1 MPIIEKQF
9 SGVMNLDDRNDILPS
24 SHHKDAKNVVFR
36 GNPGLMQAQ
45 NIYGTR
51 LINNANLRSGTN
63 ICIGSFYDSLKNRV
77 FYFVYNIDPSD
88 GKNYNAIFM
97 YDVNTGGA
105 PVRLLMSHINST
117 VELFG
122 FNTSYPITSVNILYR
137 PDSEGDVLFWT
148 DGLNRPK
155 KLNILEATSSPKK
168 YGNTWLPVYLTV
180 AQNTPSS
187 SPICRY
193 IDDSSTAI
201 NNLKNRLFQFAYRY
215 IYYDN
220 TKSVFSPWSRLFT
233 PANADALAT
242 EKDPL
247 KNNVIQIQY
256 NSGPLNVKSIE
267 IVGRI
272 SLDDT
277 FGDAFSIATLNKD
290 TLFIV
295 SNSNQTYNFYNS
307 EAYQFL
313 DPTETTLLYSLIPIK
328 ANAQELLN
336 GNTLIYGGITEGLD
350 FDTVMNV
357 TSSVSLVT
365 NSITS
370 PFTFFEDNDY
380 VISYDP
386 VLDTL
391 NYVSGYFYILF
402 QGTPN
407 VGDTYTL
414 TLRLSRE
421 DPMLGTRVYANAT
434 VTIGPLAVG
443 QDNFAYIETQLK
455 ALLQA
460 NTEINTFDLD
470 GTIDKLTGTN
480 PVHPGK
486 YGVRIGGSNFSE
498 AWVEYVDGVQYI
510 YNTPALPADPTGV
523 NSACYKHNARYG
535 FGLVYFTEF
544 GETDGVHTVNT
555 MNILTPQIT
564 SATVGANPLTIPAI
578 QFNISHP
585 PPSWAKYYS
594 FVRTANLSVS
604 NLFTIFTTNAYKDAD
619 YAYLDITAFQ
629 NNTNGYTKYSFTK
642 GDRVRLVGLY
652 NNSASVTD
660 YPILDVVT
668 TFTIAPSP
676 AVTGV
681 FIKLQYDAS
690 TMSSF
695 TTGQKWYLEVYTPP
709 KNTTESGAQVYYEF
723 GETYP
728 IGLDVN
734 SNRVHLAPGQ
744 TQSQIIGAGAQP
756 AIFKFYRGEVYTRQR
771 GVDWIIDKAMS
782 DRFPSQVDGV
792 GRPFVIDPSAKQTY
806 YSTLVRYSL
815 PYSQGTTI
823 NDTNV
828 FFPANYDEYD
838 RAKGDIRRLKVRG
851 SQMRVFQSRA
861 VGVAGVFENMIF
873 NADGSDNL
881 IQTNKILNQI
891 HYYQGSYGMGWMST
905 SLASSANADYFVDPV
920 RGYQLRVSQDG
931 ITPISEIYKAQF
943 YVTDLAT
950 QYVKPVA
957 GALGGQA
964 KVLGVYDFFE
974 EEYISVFQPTA
985 SRANVTLAFN
995 EKRNCYSS
1003 FYDYSPEAINNIEGK
1018 VISFRSGNLYVHD
1031 DTINYN
1037 RFYGT
1042 QYPSSVT
1049 FVFNEQGVIK
1059 KDYNAITQDSNVVW
1073 TSPTLGDVNTALSQ
1087 DSNLVASDY
1096 VRYEGLFNAAFMRD
1110 GNSLGGLVE
1119 GDYLKGVW
1127 LETKFSN
1134 TSSNLVYLSG
1144 IYINYTPSQRNL

>member
-1 MPIIEKQF
+1 
-9 SGVMNLDDRNDILPS
+9 MNLDDRNDILPP

-45 NIYGTR
+45 NVFGTR
-51 LINNANLRSGTN
+51 LINNANLHSGTN

-77 FYFVYNIDPSD
+77 FYFVYNVDPSD
-88 GKNYNAIFM
+88 GLHYDAIFM
-97 YDVNTGGA
+97 YNVNTNT
-105 PVRLLMSHINST
+105 VSRVLMSYVDS
-117 VELFG
+117 VVPLFY
-122 FNTSYPITSVNILYR
+122 FSSSYPITSVNILYR
-137 PDSEGDVLFWT
+137 PDDEGDILYWT
-148 DGLNRPK
+148 DGTNRPM
-155 KLNILEATSSPKK
+155 KLNIKEATSTPKR
-168 YGNTWLPVYLTV
+168 YGAFWLNQYLTV
-180 AQNTPSS
+180 SQYIPSV

-193 IDDSSTAI
+193 IDDSSVSI
-201 NNLKNRLFQFAYRY
+201 NNLKNRVYQFAYRW
-215 IYYDN
+215 IYNDN

-233 PANADALAT
+233 PANVDALAT
-242 EKDPL
+242 EKDPT
-247 KNNVIQIQY
+247 KNNVIQVQY
-256 NSGPLNVKSIE
+256 NAGPQNVKAIE
-267 IVGRI
+267 IIART
-272 SLDDT
+272 SLDTT
-277 FGDAFSIATLNKD
+277 FGDAFSVLTIDKD
-290 TLFIV
+290 SNGIQ
-295 SNSNQTYNFYNS
+295 SNSTQNYNFYNS
-307 EAYQFL
+307 QSYQFL

-336 GNTLIYGGITEGLD
+336 GNTLIYGGITEGLN
-350 FDTVMNV
+350 FDTVMSV

-370 PFTFFEDNDY
+370 PFTLYEDNDY
-380 VISYDP
+380 VISYDSINN
-386 VLDTL
+386 TY

-414 TLRLSRE
+414 TLRLSKE
-421 DPMLGTRVYANAT
+421 NPIDGTRMYANAT

-443 QDNFAYIETQLK
+443 QDNFTYIQTQLK
-455 ALLQA
+455 TLLQA
-460 NTEINTFDLD
+460 NTEINTYDLD
-470 GTIDKLTGTN
+470 GIIDILNGVN

-486 YGVRIGGSNFSE
+486 YGVRIGGNATLES
-498 AWVEYVDGVQYI
+498 WVEYVDGVQYI

-535 FGLVYFTEF
+535 FGLVYFTEY
-544 GETDGVHTVNT
+544 GETDGVHTMNS
-555 MNILTPQIT
+555 MNIITPQIT

-578 QFNISHP
+578 QFNISHA

-604 NLFTIFTTNAYKDAD
+604 NLFTIFTTNAYKDTD
-619 YAYLDITAFQ
+619 YGYLDITAFQ
-629 NNTNGYTKYSFTK
+629 NNTNGYQKYSFVK

-652 NNSASVTD
+652 NGVASVTD
-660 YPILDVVT
+660 YPILDVIT
-668 TFTIAPSP
+668 SLTISPSP
-676 AVTGV
+676 TITGV
-681 FIKLQYDAS
+681 FIKVQYDAT

-695 TTGQKWYLEVYTPP
+695 TTGQKWYLEIYTPP
-709 KNTTESGAQVYYEF
+709 ANTTESGTQVYYEF
-723 GETYP
+723 GETYQ
-728 IGLDVN
+728 IGTDVN
-734 SNRVHLAPGQ
+734 SNKVHLGQ
-744 TQSQIIGAGAQP
+744 YQNQIIGVGSQP
-756 AIFKFYRGEVYTRQR
+756 ALFKFYRGEVYSRQR
-771 GVDWIIDKAMS
+771 GIDWIVDKSLS
-782 DRFPSQVDGV
+782 DRFPSQIDGN

-806 YSTLVRYSL
+806 YPTLVRYSL
-815 PYSQGTTI
+815 PYTQGTTI

-891 HYYQGSYGMGWMST
+891 HYYQGNYGMGWMNT

-950 QYVKPVA
+950 KYVKPVA
-957 GALGGQA
+957 GELGGQA
-964 KVLGVYDFFE
+964 KILGVYDFFE
-974 EEYISVFQPTA
+974 EEYVAVFQPTA

-1003 FYDYSPEAINNIEGK
+1003 FYDYSPEAINNIEGR

-1073 TSPTLGDVNTALSQ
+1073 TSPTVGDINTALDQ
-1087 DSNLVASDY
+1087 DSNLVSSDY

>member
-1 MPIIEKQF
+1 
-9 SGVMNLDDRNDILPS
+9 MNLDDRNDILPP

-45 NIYGTR
+45 NVYGTR
-51 LINNANLRSGTN
+51 LINNPNLRSGTN
-63 ICIGSFYDSLKNRV
+63 VCIGSYYDSLKNRV

-117 VELFG
+117 VDLFE
-122 FNTSYPITSVNILYR
+122 FNQNYPITSVNILYR
-137 PDSEGDVLFWT
+137 PDAEGDILYWT

-168 YGNTWLPVYLTV
+168 YGNTWLPQYLTV
-180 AQNTPSS
+180 SQYTPSA
-187 SPICRY
+187 SPVCRY
-193 IDDSSTAI
+193 VDDSSTQI

-233 PANADALAT
+233 PADADVLAT
-242 EKDPL
+242 EKDPT

-256 NSGPLNVKSIE
+256 NSGPINVKAIE

-272 SLDDT
+272 SLDTT
-277 FGDAFSIATLNKD
+277 FGDAFSVITIDKD
-290 TLFIV
+290 V
-295 SNSNQTYNFYNS
+295 SPAIPSNTTQNYNFYNS

-336 GNTLIYGGITEGLD
+336 GNTVIYGGITEGLN

-357 TSSVSLVT
+357 SSSVSLVT
-365 NSITS
+365 NSVTS
-370 PFTFFEDNDY
+370 FFTFFTDEDYSFNYDPVTGEPNFVGGYYYLIFQGVPNVGESY
-380 VISYDP
+380 VISLEMRKENPSGIPDVVTSTITLGPLGVGQNNFATMESLLDAAITADSNINIYGLSGSVEPLTGVDP
-386 VLDTL
+386 V
-391 NYVSGYFYILF
+391 Y
-402 QGTPN
+402 
-407 VGDTYTL
+407 
-414 TLRLSRE
+414 
-421 DPMLGTRVYANAT
+421 
-434 VTIGPLAVG
+434 
-443 QDNFAYIETQLK
+443 
-455 ALLQA
+455 
-460 NTEINTFDLD
+460 
-470 GTIDKLTGTN
+470 
-480 PVHPGK
+480 PGK
-486 YGVRIGGSNFSE
+486 YGIRIGGNAFFESWITDVS
-498 AWVEYVDGVQYI
+498 GIQYNYI
-510 YNTPALPADPTGV
+510 SPSLPVDPTGA

-544 GETDGVHTVNT
+544 GETDGVHTVSN

-564 SATVGANPLTIPAI
+564 SAAIGSSQLTIPAI
-578 QFNISHP
+578 QFNISHE

-604 NLFTIFTTNAYKDAD
+604 NLFTIFTTNAYKDVD
-619 YAYLDITAFQ
+619 YGYLDITAFQ
-629 NNTNGYTKYSFTK
+629 NNTNGYIKYSFTK
-642 GDRVRLVGLY
+642 GDRLRLVGLY
-652 NNSASVTD
+652 GGVASVTD

-668 TFTIAPSP
+668 SITISS
-676 AVTGV
+676 VTYTGV
-681 FIKLQYDAS
+681 FIKLQYDAT
-690 TMSSF
+690 TMSTF

-744 TQSQIIGAGAQP
+744 TQNQIIGAGAQP
-756 AIFKFYRGEVYTRQR
+756 AIFKFYRGEVYTRR
-771 GVDWIIDKAMS
+771 RANDWIIDKSMS

-792 GRPFVIDPSAKQTY
+792 GRAFVIDPSAKQTY
-806 YSTLVRYSL
+806 YPTLVRYSL
-815 PYSQGTTI
+815 PYTQGTTI

-891 HYYQGSYGMGWMST
+891 HYYQGNYGMGWMNT

-943 YVTDLAT
+943 YITDLAT
-950 QYVKPVA
+950 QFVKPVS

-974 EEYISVFQPTA
+974 EEYVAVFQPTA
-985 SRANVTLAFN
+985 SRTNVTLAFN

-1003 FYDYSPEAINNIEGK
+1003 FYDYSPEAINNIEGR

-1073 TSPTLGDVNTALSQ
+1073 ISPTVGDINTALDQ
-1087 DSNLVASDY
+1087 DSNLVSSDY

-1110 GNSLGGLVE
+1110 ANSLGGLVE